1 MTERS
6 MTDGG
11 GKPRCG
17 PLILRGLLS
26 DRGGREA
33 ADFGGVE

>member
-6 MTDGG
+6 MTEGG
-11 GKPRCG
+11 GKPRWV

-26 DRGGREA
+26 DKGGREE